1 MNYFNPADV
10 CQLSATFNYIAKS
23 GVGFA
28 LTPENDQVFIT
39 ARDVERLNIQVGD
52 GLRIWAVDNHRSP
65 DTSHYPSRWR
75 TVRIEIV
82 QRIEDVFTKSQPA
95 APAPAP
101 VAPPMPAPAP
111 VQVDFVAV
119 MDSVFSN
126 NSPWTVNELTHAIAK
141 LSPPLS
147 AQPDLLQRVATRL
160 NSLHKTGDAACLK
173 VFSKADND
181 RASAVYYAKSVDVF
195 YDHLDTPIDDDL

>member
-1 MNYFNPADV
+1 
-10 CQLSATFNYIAKS
+10 
-23 GVGFA
+23 
-28 LTPENDQVFIT
+28 
-39 ARDVERLNIQVGD
+39 
-52 GLRIWAVDNHRSP
+52 
-65 DTSHYPSRWR
+65 
-75 TVRIEIV
+75 
-82 QRIEDVFTKSQPA
+82 
-95 APAPAP
+95 
-101 VAPPMPAPAP
+101 MPAPTP

-119 MDSVFSN
+119 MDSVLSEN
-126 NSPWTVNELTHAIAK
+126 RPWTVNELTHAIAK
-141 LSPPLS
+141 ISQPLS